1 MDTLTPMDTTERD
14 LLMLSLKLR
23 LMLIP
28 IFFMEDM
35 VLVTMDSDLEL
46 MDTLTPMDTIMERDP
61 LMLNLRPMLTP
72 TSSMVD
78 TMVLVSEPM
87 ATVSATIPT
96 DMPTTDKSRTNVFD
110 PAAAKEQFTIKCFFN
125 S

>member
-1 MDTLTPMDTTERD
+1 
-14 LLMLSLKLR
+14 MLSLKLR

-35 VLVTMDSDLEL
+35 LGLVTMELDLEL

-96 DMPTTDKSRTNVFD
+96 DMPTTDKSRTKVFD

>member
-46 MDTLTPMDTIMERDP
+46 MDTLTPMDTITERDP
-61 LMLNLRPMLTP
+61 LMLTP

>member
-1 MDTLTPMDTTERD
+1 MDTTERD

-35 VLVTMDSDLEL
+35 LVLVTMELDLEP
-46 MDTLTPMDTIMERDP
+46 MDTLTPMDTTERDL
-61 LMLNLRPMLTP
+61 LMLSQRLMLIP
-72 TSSMVD
+72 IFFMEDMVLV
-78 TMVLVSEPM
+78 TMDLVSEPM

-96 DMPTTDKSRTNVFD
+96 DMPTTDKSRTKVFD

>member
-1 MDTLTPMDTTERD
+1 MDLDIELMDTLTPMDTTERD

-28 IFFMEDM
+28 IFFMGDM
-35 VLVTMDSDLEL
+35 LVLVTTELDLEL
-46 MDTLTPMDTIMERDP
+46 MDTLTPMDTTERDL
-61 LMLNLRPMLTP
+61 LMLSLRLMLTP

-87 ATVSATIPT
+87 ATVSATI
-96 DMPTTDKSRTNVFD
+96 
-110 PAAAKEQFTIKCFFN
+110 
-125 S
+125 

>member
-1 MDTLTPMDTTERD
+1 MDTHTPMDTTERD

-35 VLVTMDSDLEL
+35 LVLVTMELDLEL
-46 MDTLTPMDTIMERDP
+46 MDTLTPMDTTERDP
-61 LMLNLRPMLTP
+61 LMLSLRPMLTP

-96 DMPTTDKSRTNVFD
+96 DMPT
-110 PAAAKEQFTIKCFFN
+110 
-125 S
+125 